1 MSPKRPHRPARPDD
15 PRTRQ
20 RRLLVAQ
27 EAARLLAGGE
37 QVDIDQ
43 ARRKAAARLG
53 VRDEGEL
60 PDATL
65 IREALA
71 ERQRLFGGAPAPA
84 LGLLRDAAL
93 QAMAFLAAFDPR
105 LTGPV
110 LEGTAGGRTGVLL
123 HLHPHDP
130 DDVARFLHDQRIP
143 AVAGVRRI
151 RLDRDR
157 SADLPCWH
165 FTADGVDFELVVLPH
180 ASLRQAPLEPQDA
193 TPLHRASAAALR
205 RLMGAGEA

>member
-1 MSPKRPHRPARPDD
+1 MPLAWVTAEPHAEHNDAAL
-15 PRTRQ
+15 

-53 VRDEGEL
+53 IRDEGEL
-60 PDATL
+60 PDATQ

-71 ERQRLFGGAPAPA
+71 ERQRLFGAAPAPA

-110 LEGTAGGRTGVLL
+110 LAAVLPRLGAETNAMVRTTAVATELSGAPGENVLAKMR
-123 HLHPHDP
+123 
-130 DDVARFLHDQRIP
+130 ARRIGMTTVVSDRIP
-143 AVAGVRRI
+143 QIRPAARATTRRCI
-151 RLDRDR
+151 RL
-157 SADLPCWH
+157 P
-165 FTADGVDFELVVLPH
+165 
-180 ASLRQAPLEPQDA
+180 
-193 TPLHRASAAALR
+193 
-205 RLMGAGEA
+205 

>member
-1 MSPKRPHRPARPDD
+1 MSPKRPED
-15 PRTRQ
+15 PRSHQ
-20 RRLLVAQ
+20 RRHLVAQ
-27 EAARLLAGGE
+27 EAARLLASGE

-53 VRDEGEL
+53 VRDETAL
-60 PDATL
+60 PDAAL
-65 IREALA
+65 IRAALG
-71 ERQRLFGGAPAPA
+71 ERQRLFGGGPAPA
-84 LGLLRDAAL
+84 VARLRDAAL

-105 LTGPV
+105 LAGPV
-110 LEGTAGGRTGVLL
+110 LEGTAGERAGVLL

-130 DDVARFLHDQRIP
+130 DDVAHFLHDQRIP
-143 AVAGVRRI
+143 AESGVRRM

-180 ASLRQAPLEPQDA
+180 ASLRQAPLEPLEA
-193 TPLHRASAAALR
+193 TPVRRVSAAALR
-205 RLMGAGEA
+205 RLMDTGEA